1 VSAPRDRQPLLTDCG
16 LPGVRAIP
24 FGVHMCNFYRTR
36 DELVQALV
44 PYFLAGLRNNE
55 RCVWITADPLPAVE
69 AKAELRK
76 AGLDADRAIAKGAL
90 VVRDFSDWYA
100 EQGTLK
106 GSQVVDLWLD
116 EEARALAAGFSGL
129 RITGNVTFLRP
140 EDWPLFMEY
149 EALVDRAFLG
159 RRIVTLCTYRH
170 GDCGAAEMLDVMQR
184 HSCTLDHPDQGWQ
197 ILTGRAG

>member
-1 VSAPRDRQPLLTDCG
+1 MNAPRGRQPLLTDCG
-16 LPGVRAIP
+16 LPGVRDIP

-36 DELVQALV
+36 EELAQALV
-44 PYFLAGLRNNE
+44 PYFLAGLRSHE
-55 RCVWITADPLPAVE
+55 RCIWITADPLLAVD
-69 AKAELRK
+69 AKAKLRE
-76 AGLDADRAIAKGAL
+76 AGLQVDKAIADGAL
-90 VVRDFSDWYA
+90 VVRDFTDWYA

-106 GSQVVDLWLD
+106 GSQVVDLWLA
-116 EEARALAAGFSGL
+116 EEAHALAAGFSGL

-159 RRIVTLCTYRH
+159 RRIVTLCTYRL
-170 GDCGAAEMLDVMQR
+170 GDCGATEVLDVMQR

-197 ILTGRAG
+197 ILTGNAA

>member
-1 VSAPRDRQPLLTDCG
+1 MTPSG
-16 LPGVRAIP
+16 LPGIRSIP

-36 DELVQALV
+36 EELAQALV
-44 PYFLAGLRNNE
+44 PYFLAGLRDHE
-55 RCVWITADPLPAVE
+55 RCIWITADPLPAVE

-76 AGLDADRAIAKGAL
+76 AGVDVDKSIAAGAL
-90 VVRDFSDWYA
+90 VVRDFTEWYA

-106 GSQVVDLWLD
+106 GSEVVELWLA
-116 EEARALAAGFSGL
+116 EEARALAEGFSGL

-159 RRIVTLCTYRH
+159 RRILTLCTYRV
-170 GDCGAAEMLDVMQR
+170 GDCGATEMLDVMQR

-197 ILTGRAG
+197 ILTGHAG